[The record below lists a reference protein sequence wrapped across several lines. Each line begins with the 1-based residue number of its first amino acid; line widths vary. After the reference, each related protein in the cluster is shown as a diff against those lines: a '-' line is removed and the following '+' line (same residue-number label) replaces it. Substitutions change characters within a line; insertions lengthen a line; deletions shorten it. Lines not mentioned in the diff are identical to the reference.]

1 MKIGIGISATLTA
14 LIGGTIGSGLVDGH
28 PLYAYTRP
36 TFLTDFLTGW
46 YELSGTKVSAFSSLP
61 SISIARASTGYAQ
74 TAAGVLTSFASG
86 AARITDKGL
95 LVEGAA
101 TNLALQSQT
110 FDNASWT
117 KSRTTITAN
126 AATAPDGTSTADKLV
141 EDSTAAASHRTFQGF
156 TKAASAITYTYSVFL
171 KAGERTFAQVKIAS
185 AGETNSATVYVNL
198 TTGALDTPAGAGF
211 TGISAA
217 VVALAD
223 GWYRVSLTATSDTDT
238 SLTAFVFL
246 ASALGTISYSG
257 DNASGIYVWGAQ
269 LETGAF
275 ASSYIPTTTGSAT
288 RAADVISLPVSGLA
302 YPMTLFAEVD
312 FPTLKN
318 SSASSSFLQVDDG
331 DSSDRAL
338 LYSTVGAGTG
348 ARMYVAAA
356 SVQQALPSV
365 GTLAVGVRKMAARC
379 AANSFQVAGGGTL
392 ATEDTSG
399 SAPGTPTTIRFGRET
414 SGGTEAHAYLRRL
427 AIWPTAFTDAQLQ
440 AVTA

>member
-1 MKIGIGISATLTA
+1 MQIGLGLSLSLSPIL
-14 LIGGTIGSGLVDGH
+14 GGTIGSGLVDAH

-101 TNLALQSQT
+101 TNLCLWSQE
-110 FDNASWT
+110 FDNATWSNPNIT
-117 KSRTTITAN
+117 VTAN
-126 AATAPDGTSTADKLV
+126 AGVAPDGTATADLCTVTTTAATQLV
-141 EDSTAAASHRTFQGF
+141 QAVGAVVGTNCCASVYVQNVNRTDSVGSFYLRDLTAAAIKVTCTVNWDAMTVSGTGAR
-156 TKAASAITYTYSVFL
+156 I
-171 KAGERTFAQVKIAS
+171 ERLGSSNWYRIIMVDTAW
-185 AGETNSATVYVNL
+185 
-198 TTGALDTPAGAGF
+198 TTGNTAQIYCGAAGA
-211 TGISAA
+211 
-217 VVALAD
+217 
-223 GWYRVSLTATSDTDT
+223 SLTGGMAW
-238 SLTAFVFL
+238 
-246 ASALGTISYSG
+246 YQ
-257 DNASGIYVWGAQ
+257 WGAQ
-269 LETGAF
+269 LEAAAY
-275 ASSYIPTTTGSAT
+275 ASSYIPTTTASAT

-302 YPMTLFAEVD
+302 YPVTMYAEVD

-318 SSASSSFLQVDDG
+318 SGASSAFLQVDDG

-338 LYSTVGAGTG
+338 LYSTAGAGTG

-365 GTLAVGVRKMAARC
+365 GTLAVGVSKMAARC

-392 ATEDTSG
+392 ATEDASG
-399 SAPGTPTTIRFGRET
+399 SAPSTPTTIRFGRET
-414 SGGTEAHAYLRRL
+414 SGGTEAAAYLRRL
-427 AIWPTAFTDAQLQ
+427 AIWPTAFSNAQLQ
-440 AVTA
+440 AVTT